1 MPSHDAPTPS
11 SAPSSDH
18 SSGIALTTPLR
29 AVPGI
34 GPREAEAL
42 EALGARNVGQLVVHL
57 PHRHERELGE
67 VPIAQLAE
75 DAVVSAAGEVTAT
88 RVAGRGR
95 RARFEAVLH
104 DGTGRL
110 DLVWF
115 NMPYLQRK
123 IGAGSRIR
131 VQGKC
136 KRRGDGLQIPNPRW
150 AFAPDTEQDDADR
163 AAEAD
168 ERLRPIYPA
177 SERIDSRAIERT
189 IGVVLEPALA
199 LIDDHLPPAF
209 RREREMPE
217 LAGAYR
223 MLHKPADRA
232 EVDEARRR
240 LAYDELLLLQIAVH
254 LKRAQRRLE
263 LAAPELE
270 LSGEID
276 RRIRTRLPFDLTGAQ
291 DRVVAEI
298 AADLARD
305 VPANRLVQGDV
316 GSGKTAVALHAAL
329 LAIAHGHQAALLAP
343 TSLLAEQH
351 ALSVGEMLRG
361 SDVRTALLTGATPD
375 AERRSIER
383 AAADGEIDLL
393 IGTHALL
400 TESTRF
406 RSLAVAVIDEQ
417 HRFGVRQRAVL
428 RDKATGPGE
437 DGRLPTPHTIVMT
450 ATPIPRTLAMT
461 LFGDLDVST
470 IDASPPGRAPVRTR
484 VVTPDRRDEVYAW
497 VREKI
502 DAGERAFVVAPTID
516 GVESS
521 NDAGLR
527 ALAAELESG
536 PLSGRR
542 VASLHG
548 RMKARTRA
556 HAMERFRAGRI
567 DCLVATTVIEVGVD
581 VPNATVMVV
590 ESAERFGLAQLHQL
604 RGRVGRGDK
613 PSACVLIGDPSTDEA
628 SGRLEAM
635 AETSSGFELAE
646 RDLEIRGPG
655 ELFGSKQSGLP
666 PLRVADVLRDRELLE
681 MARRDAAAWIER
693 SPRLDRPEEA
703 LLLRRVLKQYGAAF
717 GLADVG

>member
-1 MPSHDAPTPS
+1 VAETDTTTTP
-11 SAPSSDH
+11 ADTARP
-18 SSGIALTTPLR
+18 IELATPLR
-29 AVPGI
+29 SVPGI
-34 GPREAEAL
+34 RARDAEAL
-42 EALGARNVGQLVVHL
+42 EALGVRNVGQLIVHL

-67 VPIAQLAE
+67 APIAELAE
-75 DAVVSAAGEVTAT
+75 DAVVSATGEVTAT

-95 RARFEAVLH
+95 KARFEAVLH

-115 NMPYLQRK
+115 NMPYLQRR
-123 IGAGSRIR
+123 IGAGTRIR
-131 VQGKC
+131 VQGKSQ
-136 KRRGDGLQIPNPRW
+136 RRGGGLQIANPRW
-150 AFAPDTEQDDADR
+150 DFAPGDDEPDTGDPAQHER
-163 AAEAD
+163 TG

-177 SERIDSRAIERT
+177 SERIDSRAVERT
-189 IGVVLEPALA
+189 VGVVLDAALA
-199 LIDDHLPPAF
+199 QIEDHLPQGF
-209 RREREMPE
+209 RRQRELPE
-217 LAGAYR
+217 LAPAYR
-223 MLHKPADRA
+223 TLHRPVDRA
-232 EVDEARRR
+232 EIDAARRR

-254 LKRAQRRLE
+254 LKRAQRRRE

-276 RRIRTRLPFDLTGAQ
+276 RRIRSRLPFDLTAAQ

-316 GSGKTAVALHAAL
+316 GSGKTAVALHAML
-329 LAIAHGHQAALLAP
+329 LAIAHGHQAAMLAP

-351 ALSVGEMLRG
+351 AASIGEMLRG

-375 AERRSIER
+375 AERASIER
-383 AAADGEIDLL
+383 AAAAGEIDLL

-406 RSLAVAVIDEQ
+406 GSLGVAVIDEQ

-428 RDKATGPGE
+428 RDKSTEPGA

-470 IDASPPGRAPVRTR
+470 IDAPPPGRAPVRTR
-484 VVTPDRRDEVYAW
+484 VVIPDRRDEVYRW

-502 DAGERAFVVAPTID
+502 DAGDRAFVVAPTID
-516 GVESS
+516 GGESS

-527 ALAAELESG
+527 ALAKELESG
-536 PLSGRR
+536 PLSGAH

-556 HAMERFRAGRI
+556 HVMERFRTGRI

-581 VPNATVMVV
+581 VPGATVMVI

-604 RGRVGRGDK
+604 RGRVGRGAR
-613 PSACVLIGDPSTDEA
+613 PSVCVLIGDGSTEEA
-628 SGRLEAM
+628 RRRLDAM
-635 AETSSGFELAE
+635 AETSSGFDLAE

-655 ELFGSKQSGLP
+655 ELFGSRQSGLP

-681 MARRDAAAWIER
+681 MARRDAAAWIDR
-693 SPRLDRPEEA
+693 SPKLDTPEES